1 VRRRTFP
8 VSFFDTALAAGTT
21 YTYRVRAVGS
31 AGASAYS
38 NRAQG
43 TTVVFSSP
51 AAPSQLTAAR
61 TGDWITLRWRDNS
74 TNELQFTIERC
85 DGGTGGYSGYSNV
98 ATASTAGP

>member
-43 TTVVFSSP
+43 TTVVFFEPGGSEP
-51 AAPSQLTAAR
+51 AHRCENRGLDHAAMEGQL
-61 TGDWITLRWRDNS
+61 D
-74 TNELQFTIERC
+74 E
-85 DGGTGGYSGYSNV
+85 
-98 ATASTAGP
+98 